1 MLLAIDT
8 GNTTTHIG
16 GFDGDRL
23 IFSFR
28 LASTHTR
35 TVDEASLLL
44 RQVLREHEIEPRS
57 VDGAVMCSVVP
68 LLTPVLEQA
77 VRDACGVEPLV
88 VTCHLKLPI
97 RLDVPLREQVG
108 TDRIANAV
116 AFWTEHKCAGV
127 VVDFGTATNFDVVSA
142 SGAYIGGALAPGL
155 ESAADRLA
163 QKAAQLFKVGFGPP
177 ETAIGST
184 TEEALRSGFYYG
196 AVGSVDE
203 IVTRITKELDGN
215 AYVVATGGLAEIVAR
230 ESRTIR
236 AVDPILTLKGLRY
249 IAAQNLSAG

>member
-23 IFSFR
+23 AFSFR

-35 TVDEASLLL
+35 TVDEASLLI
-44 RQVLREHEIEPRS
+44 RQVLRENAVEPGS
-57 VDGAVMCSVVP
+57 IDGAVLCSVVP
-68 LLTPVLEQA
+68 LLTPVIEQA
-77 VRDACGVEPLV
+77 LRDACGVDPLV

-97 RLDVPLREQVG
+97 RLEVPLPEQVG

-116 AFWTEHKCAGV
+116 AFWTEHRRAGV

-142 SGAYIGGALAPGL
+142 AGAYIGGALAAGL

-177 ETAIGST
+177 ESAIGST

-196 AVGSVDE
+196 AVGAVDE
-203 IVTRITKELDGN
+203 IVTRITRELGGN
-215 AYVVATGGLAEIVAR
+215 AHVVATGGLADIVAR
-230 ESRTIR
+230 ESKTIK
-236 AVDPILTLKGLRY
+236 AVDPILTLKGLRV
-249 IAAQNLSAG
+249 ISSCQSLSA

>member
-16 GFDGDRL
+16 GFNGDRL
-23 IFSFR
+23 VFSFR

-44 RQVLREHEIEPRS
+44 RQVLRENNVEPTS
-57 VDGAVMCSVVP
+57 VGGAVMCSVVP
-68 LLTPVLEQA
+68 LLTPVIEAA
-77 VRDACGVEPLV
+77 VRTACGVEPLV
-88 VTCHLKLPI
+88 VTCHLQLPI
-97 RLDVPLREQVG
+97 RLDVPLPEQVG

-116 AFWTEHKCAGV
+116 AFWTEHKRAGI
-127 VVDFGTATNFDVVSA
+127 VVDFGTATNFDVVS
-142 SGAYIGGALAPGL
+142 SDGAYIGGALAPGL

-177 ETAIGST
+177 ASAIGAT

-203 IVTRITKELDGN
+203 IVTRVSQELGGD
-215 AYVVATGGLAEIVAR
+215 AHVVATGGLAEIVAR
-230 ESRTIR
+230 ESKTIQ

-249 IAAQNLSAG
+249 VHGHNSL